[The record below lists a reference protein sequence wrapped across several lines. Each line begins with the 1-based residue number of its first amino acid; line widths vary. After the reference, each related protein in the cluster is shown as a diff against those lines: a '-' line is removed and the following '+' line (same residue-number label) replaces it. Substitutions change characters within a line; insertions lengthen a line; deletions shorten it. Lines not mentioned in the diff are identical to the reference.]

1 MYKYVDEIKWLNAE
15 IERQKK
21 RFAEIKEGRKALESK
36 IVAQRGM
43 QAKLQAEISQQEA
56 SLKEAERQVTAET
69 AQMAAELAAAQKDS
83 KEKQQILSKIANE
96 KAELATQL
104 SNLVKQ
110 TEPIIENISSLNHEL
125 LRLQDDIVQKRK
137 LVSESKEIPRKQE
150 RLEERKTRAME
161 LVPGFA
167 LKATFAEEL
176 LNEEPAFKEKWSSK
190 LTEYKTLCKQL
201 KEISLSMGEI
211 D

>member
-150 RLEERKTRAME
+150 RLEERKTKAME
-161 LVPGFA
+161 LVPGFV

-176 LNEEPAFKEKWSSK
+176 LNEEPSLKEKWSSK

>member
-83 KEKQQILSKIANE
+83 KEKQQILSKIADE

-176 LNEEPAFKEKWSSK
+176 LNEEPAFKEKWLLK

>member
-83 KEKQQILSKIANE
+83 KEKQQILSKIADE

-125 LRLQDDIVQKRK
+125 LRLQDDIVKKRK

-201 KEISLSMGEI
+201 KDISLSMGEI